1 MAAHD
6 AYDRERVVR
15 QEEIHDQPTETIRTA
30 EVVHDHGTQ
39 AAHRR
44 EVDYV
49 EPAGY
54 GADTV
59 REDIEF
65 DRVVARRAILS
76 RVTSAVWFVAGLLFA
91 LIALR
96 IVFRLLEANEASGFV
111 RFIYGFTE
119 PFVRPFQGIFAEPA
133 ADGAVLD
140 SAALTAL
147 VIYTLVT
154 WAIVRLIWLALDRPE
169 TGATR
174 SIRQRHHE
182 HV

>member
-1 MAAHD
+1 MSTHD
-6 AYDRERVVR
+6 TYDRERIVR
-15 QEEIHDQPTETIRTA
+15 QEEFHDQPTEAIHRTD
-30 EVVHDHGTQ
+30 VVHDHGTRP
-39 AAHRR
+39 AYRR
-44 EVDYV
+44 DVEYV
-49 EPAGY
+49 EPVGY

-59 REDIEF
+59 REDVEL
-65 DRVVARRAILS
+65 DRVVARRSMLS
-76 RVTSAVWFVAGLLFA
+76 RVTSVIWFVAGILFA
-91 LIALR
+91 LIGLR
-96 IVFRLLEANEASGFV
+96 VVFRLLKANEASGFV

-140 SAALTAL
+140 SAGLTAL
-147 VIYTLVT
+147 VIYALLT
-154 WAIVRLIWLALDRPE
+154 WAIVRLIWLTMDRPE